1 MNQKKIV
8 KFFFENMFIIGLILE
23 IMGDRLRFLANQFS
37 DLI

>member
-23 IMGDRLRFLANQFS
+23 IMGDQFS
-37 DLI
+37 DLT